1 MPDGTDLQTLIPAV
15 AARYAGASR
24 FTREFVPSKLRRDP
38 ATAAILG
45 LARRAGG
52 FGHVVDL
59 GCGRGQFG
67 IALLLSGDAS
77 RVTGLDLDGRK
88 IADARAAAA
97 GLPADFARADLTRA
111 EVPEGDTV
119 LMADVLY
126 QLPDGAQLRVLEGMA
141 RAARRRVVMRL
152 FDPDRGWRSAFG
164 MAMERAGRAIR
175 RDGAAVRPMPVP
187 EVTAL
192 FGRAGFRCAV
202 EPCWAGTPLPNV
214 LLTAE
219 RG

>member
-1 MPDGTDLQTLIPAV
+1 MPDSPDALHRAV

-24 FTREFVPSKLRRDP
+24 FTRNFVPSKLKRDP

-45 LARRAGG
+45 VARGAGG

-67 IALLLSGDAS
+67 LLLLLAGLAD

-88 IADARAAAA
+88 IAEANGAAA
-97 GLPADFARADLTRA
+97 GLAATFQAADLSRA
-111 EVPEGDTV
+111 AVPEGDTV

-126 QLPDGAQLRVLEGMA
+126 QLPDGAQRRVLDGMA

-152 FDPDRGWRSAFG
+152 FDPDRGLRSAFG
-164 MAMERAGRAIR
+164 MAMERAGRALR
-175 RDGAAVRPMPVP
+175 RDGAAVEPMPVAGVAAVF
-187 EVTAL
+187 EA
-192 FGRAGFRCAV
+192 AGFRCAV
-202 EPCWAGTPLPNV
+202 EPCWAGTPFPNV
-214 LLTAE
+214 LLVAR
-219 RG
+219 RGA